1 MENNTLN
8 HYGILGMRW
17 GVRRTKAQLRRAR
30 GPNGTRRVTK
40 EQYEAEKAKAINS
53 GNTKTVDA
61 WKTRLTKNELR
72 EAIDRCKMD
81 KELREVSQ
89 ANRRSGEKIVKSVAE
104 GLGTTVKIVAGVT
117 GIYNGVAAI
126 NNTFNKSKIPTI
138 NKDGNKSSDNKD

>member
-1 MENNTLN
+1 MDNNTLN

-53 GNTKTVDA
+53 GNTKKVNA
-61 WKTRLTKNELR
+61 WKTHLTKNELR
-72 EAIDRCKMD
+72 DAIDRCKMD
-81 KELREVSQ
+81 KELKDIDSS
-89 ANRRSGEKIVKSVAE
+89 NRLSGSKIVKNVVD
-104 GLGTTVKIVAGVT
+104 GIGTTVKVVTGIT

-126 NNTFNKSKIPTI
+126 NNTFSDKKIPSI
-138 NKDGNKSSDNKD
+138 DKNQKD